1 MLGEL
6 NIKYANILR
15 QQFEF
20 RCLNLIIEA
29 YKAAQI
35 SKTITPVFD
44 EEDITEVLNTFLDDN
59 PQRIDWQI
67 ATNTENRL
75 RNDKAKKSKGFSKKA
90 ARIDLRFTT
99 MTSSLD
105 YRYYMEAKNL
115 KINSSALKRRYIK
128 TGIDNYISTK
138 YNDGFLVGYVLQG
151 DVTKNIDGVNKLLIK
166 DSRGTEII
174 SLRPNKI
181 IGYDQYLSSHPTI
194 EIKHIFFDFT

>member
-1 MLGEL
+1 MLGQL

-20 RCLNLIIEA
+20 RCLNLIIQA
-29 YKAAQI
+29 YQAAYI
-35 SKTITPVFD
+35 SKTVTPIFD
-44 EEDITEVLNTFLDDN
+44 EEDITEVLNNFLDDN
-59 PQRIDWQI
+59 PQRIEWQI

-75 RNDKAKKSKGFSKKA
+75 RNDKITKVKGFSKQA

-99 MTSSLD
+99 MTSSME

-115 KINSSALKRRYIK
+115 KIKSSALKRRYIK

-151 DVTKNIDGVNKLLIK
+151 NISNNIDGVNKLLIK
-166 DSRGTEII
+166 DSRGAEII
-174 SLRPNKI
+174 TLSPTKI
-181 IGYDQYLSSHPTI
+181 GSFDQFVSTHPTLR
-194 EIKHIFFDFT
+194 IKHMFFDFT